1 MISVILISAAV
12 VAVLLLLWVYAAK
25 NGLVKTFFEPPE
37 RKAGRRGEEQA
48 TAVIRYC
55 LRAGDYLYTNVEKSY
70 DGQRAEFDNIIINQY
85 GVFIIEVK
93 NYVGQLSG
101 QEDDYEWEKT
111 KVTDAGNLYTKLVRN
126 PIRQVKRQ
134 IYILS
139 KYLCYYGVETYVKG
153 YVLLLEGNSPVES
166 EYVLSSI
173 HAIDCVLHTKGYKT
187 LSAGT
192 LETIKELLN

>member
-1 MISVILISAAV
+1 MIPVILISAAV
-12 VAVLLLLWVYAAK
+12 IAVLWILVVYAAK
-25 NGLVKTFFEPPE
+25 RGFLKTLFEPPE
-37 RKAGRRGEEQA
+37 RRAGRMGEEQA
-48 TAVIRYC
+48 TAAIREC
-55 LRAGDYLYTNVEKSY
+55 LRAGDCLYTNVEKAY
-70 DGQRAEFDNIIINQY
+70 DGRRTEFDNIIVNQY

-101 QEDDYEWEKT
+101 KEDDYEWQKT
-111 KVTDAGNLYTKLVRN
+111 KVTDAGNLYIKTVRN

-139 KYLCYYGVETYVKG
+139 KYLYYYGVEAYVKG

-166 EYVLSSI
+166 AYVLSSV
-173 HAIDCVLHTKGYKT
+173 HAIDRALHTKGYKT

-192 LETIKELLN
+192 LETINELLK